1 MGKTTTYKPDTSFL
15 QPGYFNSKK
24 SFPLQVVTDITA
36 KEASYILDS
45 YSHPSQPKSR
55 KGSRVFA
62 RAFENGVYDYRLN
75 PLTWAWVKSAKRLY
89 LVNGHRRTSS
99 ILSAKVDSVKL
110 SNQIIEVEDENE
122 LR

>member
-1 MGKTTTYKPDTSFL
+1 
-15 QPGYFNSKK
+15 
-24 SFPLQVVTDITA
+24 
-36 KEASYILDS
+36 
-45 YSHPSQPKSR
+45 QPKSR
-55 KGSRVFA
+55 QGSRFFA
-62 RAFENGVYDYRLN
+62 RAFENGVYDYRLK

-122 LR
+122 LLDIFYKFDTELAKRTPTQL